1 MEKHYLVTGGCGFIG
16 SNFIN
21 KHFML
26 NPESYIVNLDSLYI
40 PNSAGHIHKLVS
52 DSSRYVFV
60 EGNICD
66 YDLVMHILRTY
77 EIDVVVHFA
86 GRDSVA
92 NSINDSWRYIQD
104 NVVGTHTLLEACK
117 TYGDLDKFIHIST
130 DQVYGETNV
139 SSGDGQ
145 SEQWVLCPTNPYA
158 ASKASAELLVTSY
171 FHTFNLPVIIVR
183 LSNVYGIHQPADNLI
198 PKFIKLLKENKKI
211 TIYGDGSLILPFS
224 HVYDVTNAIDVI
236 ISYGTEGETY
246 QMHNKQDECSILDIA
261 KGLVLLMV
269 DVKLESDE
277 DFVEYIEFVDKSDL
291 DVNGKNANRYYV
303 SNDKLKKIGWVS
315 EIPFLEG
322 IDELIKIYQSD

>member
-40 PNSAGHIHKLVS
+40 PNSADHIHKLVS

-86 GRDSVA
+86 GRDTVA

-117 TYGDLDKFIHIST
+117 SYGDLDKFVHIST
-130 DQVYGETNV
+130 DQIYGE
-139 SSGDGQ
+139 SGQ
-145 SEQWVLCPTNPYA
+145 KEQWVLCPTNPYA

-171 FHTFNLPVIIVR
+171 FHTFHLPVVIAR
-183 LSNVYGIHQPADNLI
+183 LSNVYGIHQSSDNII
-198 PKFIKLLKENKKI
+198 PKFIKLLKEKKKI
-211 TIYGDGSLILPFS
+211 KINGDGSLIMPFS
-224 HVYDVTNAIDVI
+224 HVYDVTNAIDI
-236 ISYGTEGETY
+236 IILNGTVGETY
-246 QMHNKQDECSILDIA
+246 QIHNKHDECSILDIA
-261 KGLVLLMV
+261 KGLVLLMI
-269 DVKLESDE
+269 DVKLETDE
-277 DFVEYIEFVDKSDL
+277 DFAEHIEFVADDQSDT
-291 DVNGKNANRYYV
+291 KKAYRYYV
-303 SNDKLKKIGWVS
+303 SNDKLKDIGWIS
-315 EIPFLEG
+315 EIPFIEG
-322 IDELIKIYQSD
+322 IDELINKSLLSKMNSPDF